1 MTSRPP
7 PLSFHLHTRIFLTQT
22 RVGHGVSHGRSC
34 RTICTSSV
42 TEVLQAARCYI
53 FCSLKKIKV
62 FCVSYNV
69 HRLTIETIKGL
80 FAQLNNTSFTLTPFS
95 LCHPSRPLFR
105 VLYSAKCLGETQLL
119 TFEKSFNPNQ
129 IFFIAEIVLHMHGIC
144 NVFKPKNTCSKRLI
158 SLCFE
163 YWYFQF
169 ETSRN
174 LIWGFGNKIIKK
186 DQILIIFLF
195 STSIGVSLILIYS
208 ISEVTPDVSNH
219 V

>member
-1 MTSRPP
+1 MN
-7 PLSFHLHTRIFLTQT
+7 
-22 RVGHGVSHGRSC
+22 
-34 RTICTSSV
+34 
-42 TEVLQAARCYI
+42 
-53 FCSLKKIKV
+53 V

-208 ISEVTPDVSNH
+208 VSEVTPDVSNH